1 MKKKLPIEDHDISIG
16 KISSALFKFDF
27 GDLGERKN
35 VNNYI
40 EISIAVERIHNFFV
54 DHNLNSRK
62 KFSELNCFVSY
73 MIPNKEQ
80 YKFFLKNKKY
90 KKDYGN
96 NMENYLDYN
105 LINYSKK
112 NKKLQVQSAFL
123 EFSQPHTLSL
133 ITEHLEAI
141 DKIMFYHTMSD
152 CDLFPDSEEF
162 QYSPCPKYI
171 TNFLGHKEWFNPGL
185 YIDEQFFKE
194 GLYKNHLDYLV
205 ETRKFV
211 DPKIKF
217 EILSAS
223 EKEKKCFDFAGL
235 F

>member
-16 KISSALFKFDF
+16 KRSSAFFKFDF

-35 VNNYI
+35 VDNYI

-54 DHNLNSRK
+54 AHNLNNKK

-90 KKDYGN
+90 KKDYGI

-112 NKKLQVQSAFL
+112 NKKLQVRS
-123 EFSQPHTLSL
+123 
-133 ITEHLEAI
+133 
-141 DKIMFYHTMSD
+141 
-152 CDLFPDSEEF
+152 
-162 QYSPCPKYI
+162 
-171 TNFLGHKEWFNPGL
+171 G
-185 YIDEQFFKE
+185 
-194 GLYKNHLDYLV
+194 
-205 ETRKFV
+205 
-211 DPKIKF
+211 
-217 EILSAS
+217 
-223 EKEKKCFDFAGL
+223 
-235 F
+235 